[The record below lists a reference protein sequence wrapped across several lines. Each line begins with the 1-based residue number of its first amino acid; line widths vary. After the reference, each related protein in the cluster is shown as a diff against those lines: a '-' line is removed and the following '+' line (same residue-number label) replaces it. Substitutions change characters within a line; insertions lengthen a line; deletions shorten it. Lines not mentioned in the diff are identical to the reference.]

1 MIDLHMHSIF
11 SDGTCTPEE
20 LIKKIAD
27 KGLKA
32 AALTDHDVVD
42 GCYYFAKAA
51 EKVGIITINGSEL
64 SAHYPKVPMEIVAL
78 DIPDKYI
85 EAFKERQ
92 KDIIDERFRVA
103 KERLDLLAKLGMEID
118 WKDVAYSDNGEL
130 RNQLGK
136 PHIVAAMLKYGY
148 IKNWDEGFDKYLNR
162 GCPAYVAKKE
172 PEFNDVIAFVLDN
185 GAVPVLAHPIHTKKE
200 GKDLFNLISELK
212 SYGLMGIEVFHS
224 DHNSFLKKEYLAI
237 IEKLG
242 LLASGGSD
250 FHGGAHPEVQIG
262 IGKGDLAVPDI
273 ILDVVKERKVSLQ
286 YYDELKKS
294 I

>member
-1 MIDLHMHSIF
+1 MIDLHMHSVF
-11 SDGTCTPEE
+11 SDGMCTPEE

-42 GCYYFAKAA
+42 GCFYFAEAA
-51 EKVGIITINGSEL
+51 RKQGIITINGSEL

-85 EAFKERQ
+85 GAFKERQ
-92 KDIIDERFRVA
+92 KDIIEERFRVA
-103 KERLDLLAKLGMEID
+103 KERLDLLAKLGMKID

-148 IKNWDEGFDKYLNR
+148 IENWDEGFDKYLNR

-200 GKDLFNLISELK
+200 GKELFNLVSELK
-212 SYGLMGIEVFHS
+212 SCGLMGIEVFHS

-237 IEKLG
+237 IEELG

-262 IGKGDLAVPDI
+262 TGKGDLAVPDI
-273 ILDVVKERKVSLQ
+273 ILYVIKERKILSQ
-286 YYDELKKS
+286 YYDELKNFV
-294 I
+294 